1 MRILLPTVCVHTAML
16 GAHSLEDDFPSNNKK
31 LAYAS
36 NIDLL
41 FTIKYSATLLYLKK
55 L

>member
-1 MRILLPTVCVHTAML
+1 ML

-41 FTIKYSATLLYLKK
+41 FTIKYSATLLYLKNCSSCVFEQVT
-55 L
+55 LFHI